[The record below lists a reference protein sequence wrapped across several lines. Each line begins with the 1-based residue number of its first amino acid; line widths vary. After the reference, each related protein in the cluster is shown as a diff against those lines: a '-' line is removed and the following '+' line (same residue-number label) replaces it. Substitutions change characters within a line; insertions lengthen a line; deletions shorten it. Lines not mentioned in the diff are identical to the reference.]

1 FQDLRLAPPLVAGAR
16 AMRVVAVAGRYLD
29 PGEAGAEY
37 VEHLRRA
44 DLSVGT
50 YSLRAGATDLQSPHA
65 EDEVYVV
72 TIGRGQFSSGGQTV
86 EVGPGSVIFVPAHQP
101 HFFHDVANDLA
112 ALVFFGPAYGSR
124 DSGGAV
130 EDESSKG

>member
-1 FQDLRLAPPLVAGAR
+1 VETIDP
-16 AMRVVAVAGRYLD
+16 AGRYCD

-37 VEHLRRA
+37 VEHLRRT

-50 YSLRAGATDLQSPHA
+50 YLLRAGAADLQSPHA

-72 TIGRGQFSSGGQTV
+72 TSGQGRFTSGDRTV
-86 EVGPGSVIFVPAHQP
+86 DVGPGSVLFVPAHEP
-101 HFFHDVANDLA
+101 HRFHDIGMDLA

-124 DSGGAV
+124 NLGT
-130 EDESSKG
+130 EQ